1 VKQGRLFKEDLEL
14 DNMERVGTDLARR
27 QIELA
32 EQSRRL
38 ELEKIES
45 ARTLPPIEIVILRAR
60 MKAHDDMLA
69 TRGEVTNLRREQG
82 GHLLLFLLLVSATAA
97 LIWWGL
103 QLMQQG

>member
-1 VKQGRLFKEDLEL
+1 MKQGRLFKEDLEL
-14 DNMERVGTDLARR
+14 NKIEQVKSDIARR

-38 ELEKIES
+38 EHEKIES
-45 ARTLPPIEIVILRAR
+45 ARTLPPIEIVTLRVR

-82 GHLLLFLLLVSATAA
+82 GHLLLFLLLVCATTA

-103 QLMQQG
+103 QLMQRG